1 MSIQILA
8 MRTGVEITE
17 SAHEGLDRAAVGAC
31 ALCGEHLANK
41 GFSLDMSICPCLYP
55 TFSQEATFGFELG
68 SCVPEV
74 HPSTFPLQ
82 PDGR

>member
-8 MRTGVEITE
+8 MWTGVKIAET
-17 SAHEGLDRAAVGAC
+17 AHEGLDRASVGTC
-31 ALCGEHLANK
+31 ALCGEHLAYE
-41 GFSLDMSICPCLYP
+41 GFSLDMSICPCLNFA
-55 TFSQEATFGFELG
+55 FSQEATFGFELG